1 MHYNPQTDF
10 IEISV
15 RELCALAFKGG
26 SLDNRVPPVNL
37 YRRAEEGRETH
48 EKLRA
53 LREAGRGLGVSSE
66 PPRKLRGSEELYLPA
81 EPLPEP
87 AYHAEVT
94 LRHTCRMDGVAFS
107 VSGRADGVWYDP
119 AGGCVVEEIKS
130 VTGNADYYA
139 RSPRESDLAQ
149 LTCYGCFLCAAKGLS
164 TVTLRLTYVCPG
176 HEEEAYFAD
185 SVMTAEQLAG
195 AYSAILRMIL
205 PRAKDLYE
213 RETTLRKT
221 AKRAIF
227 PYTEVRDRQQD
238 MIREC

>member
-164 TVTLRLTYVCPG
+164 TVTLRLTYVRPG

-185 SVMTAEQLAG
+185 SVMTERQLAG
-195 AYSAILRMIL
+195 A
-205 PRAKDLYE
+205 
-213 RETTLRKT
+213 
-221 AKRAIF
+221 
-227 PYTEVRDRQQD
+227 
-238 MIREC
+238 

>member
-1 MHYNPQTDF
+1 MHYNPTTGY

-26 SLDNRVPPVNL
+26 SLDNRVPPQSL

-53 LREAGRGLGVSSE
+53 LREEGKGLGVTPE
-66 PPRKLRGSEELYLPA
+66 APRKPRGSEEIRYSMD
-81 EPLPEP
+81 PLPEP
-87 AYHAEVT
+87 SYHAEVT

-119 AGGCVVEEIKS
+119 AGGCIVEEIKS
-130 VTGNADYYA
+130 VTGGADRFA
-139 RSPRESDLAQ
+139 HSPRESDLAQ
-149 LTCYGCFLCAAKGLS
+149 LTCYGYFLCAAKGLS
-164 TVTLRLTYVCPG
+164 TVTLRLTYVRPG

-213 RETTLRKT
+213 RETTLRGPPSGPFSPMP
-221 AKRAIF
+221 R
-227 PYTEVRDRQQD
+227 
-238 MIREC
+238 